1 MSRCSANLLS
11 VAPNE
16 EPMIAAT
23 HLVSLLES
31 FYISTRRN
39 TVKPLLWVVEGRDL
53 TICLP
58 ALKTLGRKRD
68 FDDIRLVI
76 VWIVP
81 DSIDQALKDSAA
93 ELLAWSQQVDTILAT
108 TLVIQHNSRLAETM
122 RRSQFNILYRS
133 IAALLGGG
141 MVNPEAN
148 FATLT
153 IQLHNA
159 GYPFVA
165 LAAGAIGVNAS
176 HSNFTNGLIVG
187 NRGDI
192 NPIDASFKVNQLA
205 SMALRK
211 ESELSTVTES
221 LSAVPFVNL
230 VVPTRLQM
238 TREFQS
244 EVSHRLRFEYGVP
257 SENVI
262 VTPLT
267 DPRDRGIDISRQNR
281 WFKGDFYI
289 HFTALRGIG
298 TGHGEIPKDLQGEVS
313 L

>member
-1 MSRCSANLLS
+1 MPRRCPIVWRFILAGGLYTSNTKISSRMKTQLLMSRCSANLLS

-31 FYISTRRN
+31 FYKTTRRN

-122 RRSQFNILYRS
+122 RRSQFNILFYRS

-187 NRGDI
+187 NSRDI

-211 ESELSTVTES
+211 GWLNPSPNRYQRFLSSTWSYT
-221 LSAVPFVNL
+221 
-230 VVPTRLQM
+230 TRLQM
-238 TREFQS
+238 TKGSFRA
-244 EVSHRLRFEYGVP
+244 RFPTGSDLNMVCHQRM
-257 SENVI
+257 SS
-262 VTPLT
+262 
-267 DPRDRGIDISRQNR
+267 SR
-281 WFKGDFYI
+281 
-289 HFTALRGIG
+289 
-298 TGHGEIPKDLQGEVS
+298 P
-313 L
+313 